1 MHGADLCRPFIIVQG
16 DFSMRKII
24 VGSRSSKLAMTQTKW
39 VIDQLKQAGAPYE
52 FEIKNIITKGDRIL
66 DVTLS
71 KVGGKGLFVKEIEQQ
86 MIDEEIDFAVHS
98 MKDLPSELP
107 DGLIIGAT
115 PARVDARDALITKTG
130 EGLASLPEGA
140 VVGTSSLRR
149 GSQLLKLRPDLK
161 IESIRG
167 NIDTRLDKLKN
178 GPFDGIL
185 LAAAGLQRMGW
196 SEDVVSEYL
205 STEDMIPAVGQGILG
220 IECREHDQEVR
231 DLLHLI
237 HDQMTE
243 KVAYAERAFLAAIE
257 GSCHVPVGG
266 FATIN
271 EDLSTT
277 LVGFI
282 GSVDGEQILLE
293 RESGLD
299 PMQLGQDVAERL
311 LASGGREILAA
322 LPDDL

>member
-1 MHGADLCRPFIIVQG
+1 
-16 DFSMRKII
+16 MRKII

-39 VIDQLKQAGAPYE
+39 VIEQLKQAGAPYE

-86 MIDEEIDFAVHS
+86 MLDEEIDFAVHS

-107 DGLIIGAT
+107 SGLIIGAT

-130 EGLASLPEGA
+130 GGLETLPEGA
-140 VVGTSSLRR
+140 TVGTSSLRR

-167 NIDTRLDKLKN
+167 NIDTRLEKLKS

-196 SEDVVSEYL
+196 SDEIVSEYI
-205 STEDMIPAVGQGILG
+205 STDAMIPAVGQGILA
-220 IECREHDQEVR
+220 IECRDQDQEIR
-231 DLLHLI
+231 DLLNLI

-243 KVAYAERAFLAAIE
+243 KVAFAERSFLSAIE

-282 GSVDGEQILLE
+282 GSVDGTQILLE
-293 RESGLD
+293 RETSLD
-299 PMQLGQDVAERL
+299 PMQLGQLVADRL
-311 LASGGREILAA
+311 LDAGGREILAA

>member
-1 MHGADLCRPFIIVQG
+1 
-16 DFSMRKII
+16 MRKII

-39 VIDQLKQAGAPYE
+39 VIEQLKQAGAPYE

-107 DGLIIGAT
+107 AGLIIGAT
-115 PARVDARDALITKTG
+115 PARVDARDALITTTG
-130 EGLASLPEGA
+130 GGLASLPEGA
-140 VVGTSSLRR
+140 IVGTSSLRR

-167 NIDTRLDKLKN
+167 NIDTRLEKLKT

-196 SEDVVSEYL
+196 SDEIVSEYI
-205 STEDMIPAVGQGILG
+205 STDDMIPAVGQGILA
-220 IECREHDQEVR
+220 IECREQDQEVR
-231 DLLHLI
+231 DLLNLI

-243 KVAYAERAFLAAIE
+243 KVAFAERSFLSAIE

-277 LVGFI
+277 LVGFL
-282 GSVDGEQILLE
+282 GSVDGQQILLE
-293 RESGLD
+293 RETSLD
-299 PMQLGQDVAERL
+299 PMQLGQIVATRL
-311 LASGGREILAA
+311 LDAGGREILAS
-322 LPDDL
+322 LPDDF